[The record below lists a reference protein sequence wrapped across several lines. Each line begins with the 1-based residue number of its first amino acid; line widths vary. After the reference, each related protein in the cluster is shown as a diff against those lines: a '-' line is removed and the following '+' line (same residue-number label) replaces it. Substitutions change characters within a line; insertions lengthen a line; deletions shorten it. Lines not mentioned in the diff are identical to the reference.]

1 MQLRKLKNISF
12 FSRFYLLGLLFLL
25 NACADLKKAVIHDYP
40 KQMSFVYDNKVV
52 VKDAD
57 NNIEALRLA
66 NELSNYW
73 DDSVKAK
80 HVRQFGVFNT
90 LLQPLRY
97 QEDKLEPS
105 SQFMK
110 NYLATKGYNHPI
122 VTPIVKVDTVKDEW
136 RAHLTMQI
144 QLNKKTLIDSVIYEL
159 NDSLLQSITN
169 KNAAFAYVKKGM
181 AYSNESINNELDRLV
196 ELFRANGY
204 YYFTKEKIFAEVDTL
219 NQQLMELSLDPLDQ
233 IDQVLVA
240 QKTEKEH
247 PLWKLSFQLRN
258 NSSNI
263 SNNSNS
269 SNSSNN
275 NNKSNKEFKQY
286 PSGQQIFYTDL
297 KLSDNP
303 DTLLAKGLPQK
314 EAYKN
319 IIQTYTQY
327 KFKST
332 LFEEQSIIK
341 KGDLFNENL
350 YYQTLNKFSSL
361 GAWQQVDART
371 TLQND
376 SIYLHYFLTP
386 SLRHS
391 FNFDIEGSKNNSQ
404 LVSGNLLGLSTSL
417 TFRDRNVQKKSISSI
432 TSARTGIELNV
443 NNGKDNFT
451 QTLLFNL
458 GHTYSFPNLIM
469 PFVPKQ
475 TTYTNQTRTTFSLNG
490 AYIDR
495 LNYYKLKSFTTN
507 WGYELKK
514 NKNGAQNVST
524 YKPINVE
531 LYHLNKFSKLD
542 SLLILNPFLRSS
554 FNEGNVVSQTF
565 NYLSTGTSLKNPNQ
579 NNYLRIGI
587 EEAGGLAGLFNGAS
601 SSLYRYIKAEIELR
615 KLYKYRYTE
624 LAWRFMGGY
633 GNNYSNDP
641 QLKGQLPFFKQF
653 TAGGPYSMRAWGLR
667 QLGLGSSQFYDTS
680 FKSQSF
686 DRFGDFQLE
695 TNLEYRFPLFQ
706 WGSYKI
712 GSAVFT
718 DIGNIWDIR
727 ETGLDPSAVFKL
739 DRLYKDI
746 AVAVGTGL
754 RMDFNYFIIR
764 VDLALKMKDPTRLQN
779 AGWLDLQHMKWAE
792 VKPNGV
798 KVNNYAVQFGIGL
811 PF

>member
-52 VKDAD
+52 IKDAN
-57 NNIEALRLA
+57 NNIEALALA

-73 DDSVKAK
+73 DDSIKAK
-80 HVRQFGVFNT
+80 QVRQFGVFNT
-90 LLQPLRY
+90 ILQPLRY

-110 NYLATKGYNHPI
+110 NYLATKGYNQPI
-122 VTPIVKVDTVKDEW
+122 LTPIVKVDTVKEEW
-136 RAHLTMQI
+136 RARITMEI
-144 QLNKKTLIDSVIYEL
+144 RLNKKTLIDSVVYEL
-159 NDSLLQSITN
+159 NDSLLQFIAN
-169 KNAAFAYVKKGM
+169 KNTAFAYVKKGM
-181 AYSNESINNELDRLV
+181 VYSNESINNELDRLV

-204 YYFTKEKIFAEVDTL
+204 YYFTKEKIFTEVDTL
-219 NQQLMELSLDPLDQ
+219 NQQLMELNLDPLDQ
-233 IDQVLVA
+233 INQVLVA
-240 QKTEKEH
+240 QKIEKEQ

-258 NSSNI
+258 N
-263 SNNSNS
+263 NNSNS
-269 SNSSNN
+269 N
-275 NNKSNKEFKQY
+275 EFKQY
-286 PSGQQIFYTDL
+286 PTGQQIFYTDL

-303 DTLLAKGLPQK
+303 DTVLAKGLTYQ
-314 EAYKN
+314 ASYKN
-319 IIQTYTQY
+319 IIQHYTKY
-327 KFKST
+327 KFKSP

-350 YYQTLNKFSSL
+350 YYQTLNNFSNL

-371 TLQND
+371 TIQND

-404 LVSGNLLGLSTSL
+404 LVAGNLLGLSTSV

-432 TSARTGIELNV
+432 SNARAGIELNV
-443 NNGKDNFT
+443 NNGSDNLT

-458 GHTYSFPNLIM
+458 GHTYSFPNLII
-469 PFVPKQ
+469 PFVPKRS
-475 TTYTNQTRTTFSLNG
+475 TYTNQTRTTFSLNG

-514 NKNGAQNVST
+514 NKNGAENIWT

-531 LYHLNKFSKLD
+531 LYNLNKFAKLD

-554 FNEGNVVSQTF
+554 FNEGNVISQTF

-587 EEAGGLAGLFNGAS
+587 EEAGGLTGLLKGAS
-601 SSLYRYIKAEIELR
+601 SSIYRYIKAEVELR
-615 KLYKYRYTE
+615 KLYKYQYTE
-624 LAWRFMGGY
+624 LAWRFMGGW

-641 QLKGQLPFFKQF
+641 VLKGQLPFFKQF

-680 FKSQSF
+680 LKSQSF

-695 TNLEYRFPLFQ
+695 ANLEYRFPLFQ

-712 GSAVFT
+712 GSAVYT
-718 DIGNIWDIR
+718 DIGNIWNIR
-727 ETGLDPSAVFKL
+727 GTELDPAAGFKL
-739 DRLYKDI
+739 DKLYKDI

-764 VDLALKMKDPTRLQN
+764 IDYALKMKDPTRLQN
-779 AGWLDLQHMKWAE
+779 DGWLDIRNLKWAE

-798 KVNNYAVQFGIGL
+798 KVNNYALQFGIGL

>member
-12 FSRFYLLGLLFLL
+12 LSRFYLLGLLFLL

-40 KQMSFVYDNKVV
+40 KQISFVYDNKVV
-52 VKDAD
+52 IKDAN
-57 NNIEALRLA
+57 NNIEALALA

-73 DDSVKAK
+73 DDSIKAK
-80 HVRQFGVFNT
+80 QVRQFGVFNT
-90 LLQPLRY
+90 ILQPLRY

-110 NYLATKGYNHPI
+110 NYLATKGYNQPI
-122 VTPIVKVDTVKDEW
+122 LTPIVKVDTVKDEW
-136 RAHLTMQI
+136 RARITMEI
-144 QLNKKTLIDSVIYEL
+144 RLNKKTLIDSVVYEL
-159 NDSLLQSITN
+159 NDNLLQSISN
-169 KNAAFAYVKKGM
+169 KNTAFAYVKKGM
-181 AYSNESINNELDRLV
+181 VYSNESINNELDRLV

-204 YYFTKEKIFAEVDTL
+204 YYFTKEKIFTEVDTL
-219 NQQLMELSLDPLDQ
+219 NQQLMELNLDPLDQ
-233 IDQVLVA
+233 INQVLVA
-240 QKTEKEH
+240 QKIEKEQ

-258 NSSNI
+258 NN
-263 SNNSNS
+263 NNSNS
-269 SNSSNN
+269 N
-275 NNKSNKEFKQY
+275 EFKQY
-286 PSGQQIFYTDL
+286 TTGQQIFYTDL

-303 DTLLAKGLPQK
+303 DTVLAKGLTYQ
-314 EAYKN
+314 ASYKN
-319 IIQTYTQY
+319 IIQHYTKY
-327 KFKST
+327 KFKSP

-350 YYQTLNKFSSL
+350 YYQTLNNFSNL

-371 TLQND
+371 TIQND

-404 LVSGNLLGLSTSL
+404 LVAGNLLGLSTSI

-432 TSARTGIELNV
+432 SNARAGIELNV
-443 NNGKDNFT
+443 NNGNDNLT

-458 GHTYSFPNLIM
+458 GHTYSFPNLII
-469 PFVPKQ
+469 PFVPKRS
-475 TTYTNQTRTTFSLNG
+475 TYTNQTRTTFSLNG

-514 NKNGAQNVST
+514 NKNGAENTWT

-531 LYHLNKFSKLD
+531 LYNLNKFAKLD

-554 FNEGNVVSQTF
+554 FNEGNVISQTF
-565 NYLSTGTSLKNPNQ
+565 NYLSTGTSLKNSNQ

-587 EEAGGLAGLFNGAS
+587 EEAGGLTGLFNGAS
-601 SSLYRYIKAEIELR
+601 SSIYRYIKAEVELR
-615 KLYKYRYTE
+615 KLYKYQYTE
-624 LAWRFMGGY
+624 LAWRFMGGW

-641 QLKGQLPFFKQF
+641 ILKGQLPFFKQF

-680 FKSQSF
+680 LKSQSF

-695 TNLEYRFPLFQ
+695 ANLEYRFPLFQ

-718 DIGNIWDIR
+718 DIGNIWNIR
-727 ETGLDPSAVFKL
+727 GTELDPAAGFKL
-739 DRLYKDI
+739 DKLNKDI

-764 VDLALKMKDPTRLQN
+764 IDYALKMKDPTRLQN
-779 AGWLDLQHMKWAE
+779 DGWLDIQNLKWAE

-798 KVNNYAVQFGIGL
+798 KVNNYALQFGIGL

>member
-52 VKDAD
+52 VKDAN
-57 NNIEALRLA
+57 NNIEALALA

-73 DDSVKAK
+73 DDSIKAK
-80 HVRQFGVFNT
+80 QVRQFGIFNT
-90 LLQPLRY
+90 ILQPLRY

-105 SQFMK
+105 IQFMK
-110 NYLATKGYNHPI
+110 NYLATKGYNQPI
-122 VTPIVKVDTVKDEW
+122 LTPLVKVDTVKEEW
-136 RAHLTMQI
+136 RARLTMEI
-144 QLNKKTLIDSVIYEL
+144 SLNKKTLIDAVVYEL
-159 NDSLLQSITN
+159 NDSLLQSIAN
-169 KNAAFAYVKKGM
+169 KNTAFAYVKKGM
-181 AYSNESINNELDRLV
+181 VYSNESINNELDRLV

-204 YYFTKEKIFAEVDTL
+204 YYFTKEKIFTEVDTL
-219 NQQLMELSLDPLDQ
+219 NQQLMELSLDPLEQ
-233 IDQVLVA
+233 INQVLDA
-240 QKTEKEH
+240 EKTQQDY

-258 NSSNI
+258 SSKN
-263 SNNSNS
+263 
-269 SNSSNN
+269 
-275 NNKSNKEFKQY
+275 EFKQY
-286 PSGQQIFYTDL
+286 PTGQQIFYTDL

-303 DTLLAKGLPQK
+303 DTVLAKGLPNQ
-314 EAYKN
+314 ESYKN
-319 IIQTYTQY
+319 IIQHYTKY
-327 KFKST
+327 TFKSP

-341 KGDLFNENL
+341 KGDLFNENA
-350 YYQTLNKFSSL
+350 YFQTLNNFSSL
-361 GAWQQVDART
+361 GPWQQVDART

-376 SIYLHYFLTP
+376 SVYLHYFLTP

-391 FNFDIEGSKNNSQ
+391 LNFDIEGSRNNSQ
-404 LVSGNLLGLSTSL
+404 LVAGNLLGLSTSV

-432 TSARTGIELNV
+432 SNARAGIELNV
-443 NNGKDNFT
+443 NNGNDNLT
-451 QTLLFNL
+451 QTLLLNL
-458 GHTYSFPNLIM
+458 GHTYSFPNLII
-469 PFVPKQ
+469 PFVPKR
-475 TTYTNQTRTTFSLNG
+475 TTYTNQTRSTLSLNG

-495 LNYYKLKSFTTN
+495 LNYYKLRSFITN

-514 NKNGAQNVST
+514 NKNGTENIWT

-531 LYHLNKFSKLD
+531 LYRLNKFPKLD

-554 FNEGNVVSQTF
+554 FNEGNVISQTF
-565 NYLSTGTSLKNPNQ
+565 NYLSTGTSLKNSNQ

-587 EEAGGLAGLFNGAS
+587 EEAGGLTGLFNGAS
-601 SSLYRYIKAEIELR
+601 SSIYRYIKAEIELR
-615 KLYKYRYTE
+615 KLYKYPYTE
-624 LAWRFMGGY
+624 LAWRFMGGW

-641 QLKGQLPFFKQF
+641 VLKGQLPFFKQF

-680 FKSQSF
+680 LKSQSF

-695 TNLEYRFPLFQ
+695 ANLEYRFPLFQ

-712 GSAVFT
+712 GSAVYT
-718 DIGNIWDIR
+718 DIGNIWNIR
-727 ETGLDPSAVFKL
+727 GTELDPAAGFKF
-739 DRLYKDI
+739 DKLYKDI
-746 AVAVGTGL
+746 AVAVGTGI

-764 VDLALKMKDPTRLQN
+764 VDYALKMKDPTRLQN
-779 AGWLDLQHMKWAE
+779 DGWLDILNLKWAE

-798 KVNNYAVQFGIGL
+798 KVNNYALQFGIGL

>member
-52 VKDAD
+52 VKDAN
-57 NNIEALRLA
+57 NNIEALALA

-73 DDSVKAK
+73 DDSIKAK
-80 HVRQFGVFNT
+80 QVRQFGVFNT
-90 LLQPLRY
+90 ILQPLRY

-110 NYLATKGYNHPI
+110 NYLATKGYNQPI
-122 VTPIVKVDTVKDEW
+122 LTPIVKVDTVKEEW
-136 RAHLTMQI
+136 RARITMEI
-144 QLNKKTLIDSVIYEL
+144 RLNKKTLIDSVVYEL
-159 NDSLLQSITN
+159 NDSLLQFIAN
-169 KNAAFAYVKKGM
+169 KNTAFAYVKKGM
-181 AYSNESINNELDRLV
+181 VYSNESINNELDRLV

-219 NQQLMELSLDPLDQ
+219 NQQLMDLSLDPLDQ
-233 IDQVLVA
+233 INQVLLA
-240 QKTEKEH
+240 EKTQKDH

-258 NSSNI
+258 T
-263 SNNSNS
+263 
-269 SNSSNN
+269 
-275 NNKSNKEFKQY
+275 NKNEFKQY
-286 PSGQQIFYTDL
+286 PTGQQIFYTDL

-303 DTLLAKGLPQK
+303 DTVLAKGLANQ
-314 EAYKN
+314 ESYKN
-319 IIQTYTQY
+319 IIQHYTKY
-327 KFKST
+327 TFKSP

-341 KGDLFNENL
+341 KGDLFNENA
-350 YYQTLNKFSSL
+350 YFQTLNNFSSL
-361 GAWQQVDART
+361 GPWQQVDART

-376 SIYLHYFLTP
+376 SVYLHYFLMP

-391 FNFDIEGSKNNSQ
+391 LNFDIEGSRNNSQ
-404 LVSGNLLGLSTSL
+404 LVAGNLLGLSTSV

-432 TSARTGIELNV
+432 SNARAGIELNV
-443 NNGKDNFT
+443 NNGNDNLT

-458 GHTYSFPNLIM
+458 GHTYSFPNLII
-469 PFVPKQ
+469 PFVPKR
-475 TTYTNQTRTTFSLNG
+475 TTYTNQTRSTLSLNG

-495 LNYYKLKSFTTN
+495 LNYYKLRSFITN

-514 NKNGAQNVST
+514 NKNGTENIWT

-531 LYHLNKFSKLD
+531 LYHLTKFSKLD

-554 FNEGNVVSQTF
+554 FNEGNVISQTF
-565 NYLSTGTSLKNPNQ
+565 NYLSTGTSLKNSNQ

-587 EEAGGLAGLFNGAS
+587 EEAGGLTGLFNGAS
-601 SSLYRYIKAEIELR
+601 SSIYRYIKAEIELR
-615 KLYKYRYTE
+615 KLYKYQYTE
-624 LAWRFMGGY
+624 LAWRFMGGW

-641 QLKGQLPFFKQF
+641 VLKGQLPFFKQF

-680 FKSQSF
+680 LKSQSF

-695 TNLEYRFPLFQ
+695 ANLEYRFPLFQ

-712 GSAVFT
+712 GSAVYT
-718 DIGNIWDIR
+718 DIGNIWNIR
-727 ETGLDPSAVFKL
+727 GTELDPAAGFKL
-739 DRLYKDI
+739 DKLYKDI
-746 AVAVGTGL
+746 AVAVGTGI

-764 VDLALKMKDPTRLQN
+764 VDYALKMKDPTRLQN
-779 AGWLDLQHMKWAE
+779 DGWLDIRNLKWAE

-798 KVNNYAVQFGIGL
+798 KVNNYALQFGIGL

>member
-12 FSRFYLLGLLFLL
+12 LSRFYLLGLLFLL

-40 KQMSFVYDNKVV
+40 KQISFVYDNKVV
-52 VKDAD
+52 IKDAN
-57 NNIEALRLA
+57 NNIEALALA

-73 DDSVKAK
+73 DDSIKAK
-80 HVRQFGVFNT
+80 QVRQFGVFNT
-90 LLQPLRY
+90 ILQPLRY

-110 NYLATKGYNHPI
+110 NYLATKGYNQPI
-122 VTPIVKVDTVKDEW
+122 LTPIVKVDTVKDEW
-136 RAHLTMQI
+136 RARIIMEI
-144 QLNKKTLIDSVIYEL
+144 RLNKKTLIDSVVYEL
-159 NDSLLQSITN
+159 NDSLLQFIAN
-169 KNAAFAYVKKGM
+169 KNTAFAYVKKGM
-181 AYSNESINNELDRLV
+181 VYSNESINNELDRLV

-204 YYFTKEKIFAEVDTL
+204 YYFTKEKIFTEVDTL
-219 NQQLMELSLDPLDQ
+219 NQQLMELNLDPLDQ
-233 IDQVLVA
+233 INQVLVA
-240 QKTEKEH
+240 QKIEKEQ

-258 NSSNI
+258 N
-263 SNNSNS
+263 NNSNS
-269 SNSSNN
+269 N
-275 NNKSNKEFKQY
+275 EFKQY
-286 PSGQQIFYTDL
+286 TTGQQIFYTDL

-303 DTLLAKGLPQK
+303 DTVLAKGLTYQ
-314 EAYKN
+314 ASYKN
-319 IIQTYTQY
+319 IIQHYTKY
-327 KFKST
+327 KFKSP

-350 YYQTLNKFSSL
+350 YYQTLNNFSNL

-371 TLQND
+371 TIQND

-404 LVSGNLLGLSTSL
+404 LVAGNLLGLSTSI

-432 TSARTGIELNV
+432 SNTRAGIELNV
-443 NNGKDNFT
+443 NNGNDNLT

-458 GHTYSFPNLIM
+458 GHTYSFPNLII
-469 PFVPKQ
+469 PFVPKRS
-475 TTYTNQTRTTFSLNG
+475 TYTNQTRTTFSLNG

-514 NKNGAQNVST
+514 NKNGAENTST

-531 LYHLNKFSKLD
+531 LYNLNKFAKLD

-554 FNEGNVVSQTF
+554 FNEGNVISQTF

-587 EEAGGLAGLFNGAS
+587 EEAGGLTGLFKGAS
-601 SSLYRYIKAEIELR
+601 SSIYRYIKAEVELR
-615 KLYKYRYTE
+615 KLYKYQYTE
-624 LAWRFMGGY
+624 LAWRFMGGW

-641 QLKGQLPFFKQF
+641 ILKGQLPFFKQF

-680 FKSQSF
+680 LKSQSF

-695 TNLEYRFPLFQ
+695 ANLEYRFPLFQ

-718 DIGNIWDIR
+718 DIGNIWNIR
-727 ETGLDPSAVFKL
+727 GTELDPAAGFKL
-739 DRLYKDI
+739 DKLYKDI

-764 VDLALKMKDPTRLQN
+764 IDYALKMKDPTRLQN
-779 AGWLDLQHMKWAE
+779 DGWLDIRNLKWAE

-798 KVNNYAVQFGIGL
+798 KVNNYALQFGIGL

>member
-12 FSRFYLLGLLFLL
+12 LSRFYLLGLLFLL

-40 KQMSFVYDNKVV
+40 KQISFVYDNKVV
-52 VKDAD
+52 IKDAN
-57 NNIEALRLA
+57 NNIEALALA

-73 DDSVKAK
+73 DDSIKAK
-80 HVRQFGVFNT
+80 QVRQFGVFNT
-90 LLQPLRY
+90 ILQPLRY

-110 NYLATKGYNHPI
+110 NYLATKGYNQPI
-122 VTPIVKVDTVKDEW
+122 LTPIVKVDTVKDEW
-136 RAHLTMQI
+136 RARITMEI
-144 QLNKKTLIDSVIYEL
+144 RLNKKTLIDSVVYEL
-159 NDSLLQSITN
+159 NDSLLQFIAN
-169 KNAAFAYVKKGM
+169 KNTAFAYVKKGM
-181 AYSNESINNELDRLV
+181 VYSNESINNELDRLV

-204 YYFTKEKIFAEVDTL
+204 YYFTKEKIFTEVDTL
-219 NQQLMELSLDPLDQ
+219 NQQLMELNLDPLDQ
-233 IDQVLVA
+233 INQVLVA
-240 QKTEKEH
+240 QKIEKEQ

-258 NSSNI
+258 N
-263 SNNSNS
+263 NNSNS
-269 SNSSNN
+269 N
-275 NNKSNKEFKQY
+275 EFKQY
-286 PSGQQIFYTDL
+286 TTGQQIFYTDL

-303 DTLLAKGLPQK
+303 DTILAKGLTYQ
-314 EAYKN
+314 ASYKN
-319 IIQTYTQY
+319 IIQHYTKY
-327 KFKST
+327 KFKSP

-350 YYQTLNKFSSL
+350 YYQTLNNFSNL

-371 TLQND
+371 TIQND

-404 LVSGNLLGLSTSL
+404 LVAGNLLGLSTSV

-432 TSARTGIELNV
+432 SNARAGIELNV
-443 NNGKDNFT
+443 NNGNDNLT

-458 GHTYSFPNLIM
+458 GHTYSFPNLII
-469 PFVPKQ
+469 PFVPKRS
-475 TTYTNQTRTTFSLNG
+475 TYTNQTRTTFSLNG

-514 NKNGAQNVST
+514 NKNGAENTST

-531 LYHLNKFSKLD
+531 LYNLNKFAKLD

-554 FNEGNVVSQTF
+554 FNEGNVISQTF

-587 EEAGGLAGLFNGAS
+587 EEAGGLTGLFKGAS
-601 SSLYRYIKAEIELR
+601 SSIYRYIKAEVELR
-615 KLYKYRYTE
+615 KLYKYQYTE
-624 LAWRFMGGY
+624 LAWRFMGGW

-641 QLKGQLPFFKQF
+641 VLKGQLPFFKQF

-680 FKSQSF
+680 LKSQSF

-695 TNLEYRFPLFQ
+695 ANLEYRFPLFQ

-718 DIGNIWDIR
+718 DIGNIWNIR
-727 ETGLDPSAVFKL
+727 GTELDPAAGFKL
-739 DRLYKDI
+739 DKLYKDI

-764 VDLALKMKDPTRLQN
+764 IDYALKMKDPTRLQN
-779 AGWLDLQHMKWAE
+779 DGWLDIQNLKWAE

-798 KVNNYAVQFGIGL
+798 KVNNYALQFGIGL

>member
-12 FSRFYLLGLLFLL
+12 LSRFYLLGLLFLL

-40 KQMSFVYDNKVV
+40 KQISFVYDNKVV
-52 VKDAD
+52 IKDAN
-57 NNIEALRLA
+57 NNIEALALA

-73 DDSVKAK
+73 DDSIKAK
-80 HVRQFGVFNT
+80 QVRQFGVFNT
-90 LLQPLRY
+90 ILQPLRY

-110 NYLATKGYNHPI
+110 NYLATKGYNQPI
-122 VTPIVKVDTVKDEW
+122 LTPIVKVDTVKDEW
-136 RAHLTMQI
+136 RARITMEI
-144 QLNKKTLIDSVIYEL
+144 RLNKKTLIDSVVYEL
-159 NDSLLQSITN
+159 NDSLLQFIAN
-169 KNAAFAYVKKGM
+169 KNTAFAYVKKGM
-181 AYSNESINNELDRLV
+181 VYSNESINNELDRLV

-204 YYFTKEKIFAEVDTL
+204 YYFTKEKIFTEVDTL
-219 NQQLMELSLDPLDQ
+219 NQQLMELNLDPLDQ
-233 IDQVLVA
+233 INQVLVA
-240 QKTEKEH
+240 QKIEKEQ

-258 NSSNI
+258 NN
-263 SNNSNS
+263 NNSNS
-269 SNSSNN
+269 N
-275 NNKSNKEFKQY
+275 EFKQY
-286 PSGQQIFYTDL
+286 PTGQQIFYTDL

-303 DTLLAKGLPQK
+303 DTILAKGLTYQ
-314 EAYKN
+314 ASYKN
-319 IIQTYTQY
+319 IIQHYTKY
-327 KFKST
+327 KFKSP

-350 YYQTLNKFSSL
+350 YYQTLNNFSNL

-371 TLQND
+371 TIQND

-404 LVSGNLLGLSTSL
+404 LVAGNLLGLSTSI

-432 TSARTGIELNV
+432 SNARAGIELNV
-443 NNGKDNFT
+443 NNGNDNLT

-458 GHTYSFPNLIM
+458 GHTYSFPNLII
-469 PFVPKQ
+469 PFVPKRS
-475 TTYTNQTRTTFSLNG
+475 TYTNQTRTTFSLNG

-514 NKNGAQNVST
+514 NKNGAENTWT

-531 LYHLNKFSKLD
+531 LYNLNKFAKLD

-554 FNEGNVVSQTF
+554 FNEGNVISQTF

-587 EEAGGLAGLFNGAS
+587 EEAGGLTGLFKGAS
-601 SSLYRYIKAEIELR
+601 SSIYRYIKAEVELR
-615 KLYKYRYTE
+615 KLYKYQYTE
-624 LAWRFMGGY
+624 LAWRFMGGW

-641 QLKGQLPFFKQF
+641 VLKGQLPFFKQF

-680 FKSQSF
+680 LKSQSF

-695 TNLEYRFPLFQ
+695 ANLEYRFPLFQ

-718 DIGNIWDIR
+718 DIGNIWNIR
-727 ETGLDPSAVFKL
+727 GTELDPAAGFKL
-739 DRLYKDI
+739 DKLYKDI

-764 VDLALKMKDPTRLQN
+764 IDYALKMKDPTRLQN
-779 AGWLDLQHMKWAE
+779 DGWLDIQNLKWAE

-798 KVNNYAVQFGIGL
+798 KVNNYALQFGIGL

>member
-52 VKDAD
+52 IKDGN
-57 NNIEALRLA
+57 NNIEALALA

-73 DDSVKAK
+73 DDSIKAK
-80 HVRQFGVFNT
+80 QVRQFGVFNT
-90 LLQPLRY
+90 ILQPLRY

-110 NYLATKGYNHPI
+110 NYLATKGYNQPI
-122 VTPIVKVDTVKDEW
+122 LTPIVKVDTVKEEW
-136 RAHLTMQI
+136 RARITMEI
-144 QLNKKTLIDSVIYEL
+144 RLNKKTLIDSVVYEL
-159 NDSLLQSITN
+159 NDSLLQSIAN
-169 KNAAFAYVKKGM
+169 KNTAFAYVKKGM
-181 AYSNESINNELDRLV
+181 VYSNESINNELDRLV

-204 YYFTKEKIFAEVDTL
+204 YYFTKEKIFTEVDTL
-219 NQQLMELSLDPLDQ
+219 NQQLMELNLDTLDQ
-233 IDQVLVA
+233 INQVLVA
-240 QKTEKEH
+240 QKIEKEQ

-258 NSSNI
+258 N
-263 SNNSNS
+263 NNSNS
-269 SNSSNN
+269 N
-275 NNKSNKEFKQY
+275 EFKQY
-286 PSGQQIFYTDL
+286 TTGQQIFYTDL

-303 DTLLAKGLPQK
+303 DTVLAKGLTYQ
-314 EAYKN
+314 ASYKN
-319 IIQTYTQY
+319 IIQHYTKY
-327 KFKST
+327 KFKSP

-350 YYQTLNKFSSL
+350 YYQTLNNFSNL

-371 TLQND
+371 TIQND

-404 LVSGNLLGLSTSL
+404 LVAGNLLGLSTSV

-432 TSARTGIELNV
+432 SNARAGIELNV
-443 NNGKDNFT
+443 NNGNDNLT

-458 GHTYSFPNLIM
+458 GHTYSFPNLII
-469 PFVPKQ
+469 PFVPKRS
-475 TTYTNQTRTTFSLNG
+475 TYTNQTRTTFSLNG

-514 NKNGAQNVST
+514 NKNGAENIWT

-531 LYHLNKFSKLD
+531 LYNLNKFAKLD

-554 FNEGNVVSQTF
+554 FNEGNVISQTF

-587 EEAGGLAGLFNGAS
+587 EEAGGLTGLFKGAS
-601 SSLYRYIKAEIELR
+601 SSIYRYIKAEVELR
-615 KLYKYRYTE
+615 KLYKYQYTE
-624 LAWRFMGGY
+624 LAWRFMGGW

-641 QLKGQLPFFKQF
+641 VLKGQLPFFKQF

-667 QLGLGSSQFYDTS
+667 QLGLGSSQFYNTS
-680 FKSQSF
+680 LKSQSF

-695 TNLEYRFPLFQ
+695 ANLEYRFPLFQ

-712 GSAVFT
+712 GSAVYT
-718 DIGNIWDIR
+718 DIGNIWNIR
-727 ETGLDPSAVFKL
+727 GTELDPAAGFKL
-739 DRLYKDI
+739 DKLYKDI

-764 VDLALKMKDPTRLQN
+764 IDYALKMKDPTRLQN
-779 AGWLDLQHMKWAE
+779 DGWLDIRNLKWAE

-798 KVNNYAVQFGIGL
+798 KVNNYALQFGIGL

>member
-52 VKDAD
+52 IKDAN
-57 NNIEALRLA
+57 NNIEALALA

-73 DDSVKAK
+73 DDSIKAK
-80 HVRQFGVFNT
+80 QVRQFGVFNT
-90 LLQPLRY
+90 ILQPLRY

-110 NYLATKGYNHPI
+110 NYLATKGYNQPI
-122 VTPIVKVDTVKDEW
+122 LTPIVKVDTVKEEW
-136 RAHLTMQI
+136 RARITMEI
-144 QLNKKTLIDSVIYEL
+144 RLNKKTLIDSVVYEL
-159 NDSLLQSITN
+159 NDSLLQFIAN
-169 KNAAFAYVKKGM
+169 KNTAFAYVKKGM
-181 AYSNESINNELDRLV
+181 VYSNESINNELDRLV

-204 YYFTKEKIFAEVDTL
+204 YYFTKEKIFTEVDTL
-219 NQQLMELSLDPLDQ
+219 NQQLMELNLDPLDQ
-233 IDQVLVA
+233 INQVLVA
-240 QKTEKEH
+240 QKIEKEQ

-258 NSSNI
+258 NN
-263 SNNSNS
+263 NNSNS
-269 SNSSNN
+269 N
-275 NNKSNKEFKQY
+275 EFKQY
-286 PSGQQIFYTDL
+286 PTGQQIFYTDL

-303 DTLLAKGLPQK
+303 DTVLAKGLTYQ
-314 EAYKN
+314 ASYKN
-319 IIQTYTQY
+319 IIQHYTKY
-327 KFKST
+327 KFKSP

-350 YYQTLNKFSSL
+350 YYQTLNNFSNL

-371 TLQND
+371 TIQND

-404 LVSGNLLGLSTSL
+404 LVAGNLLGLSTSV

-432 TSARTGIELNV
+432 SNARAGIELNV
-443 NNGKDNFT
+443 NNGSDNLT

-458 GHTYSFPNLIM
+458 GHTYSFPNLII
-469 PFVPKQ
+469 PFVTKRS
-475 TTYTNQTRTTFSLNG
+475 TYANQTRTTFSLNG

-514 NKNGAQNVST
+514 NKNGAENIWT

-531 LYHLNKFSKLD
+531 LYNLNKFAKLD

-554 FNEGNVVSQTF
+554 FNEGNVISQTF
-565 NYLSTGTSLKNPNQ
+565 NYLSTETSLKNPNQ

-587 EEAGGLAGLFNGAS
+587 EEAGGLTGLLKGAS
-601 SSLYRYIKAEIELR
+601 SSIYRYIKAEVELR
-615 KLYKYRYTE
+615 KLYKYQYTE
-624 LAWRFMGGY
+624 LAWRFMGGW

-641 QLKGQLPFFKQF
+641 VLKGQLPFFKQF

-680 FKSQSF
+680 LKSQSF

-695 TNLEYRFPLFQ
+695 ANLEYRFPLFQ

-712 GSAVFT
+712 GSAVYT
-718 DIGNIWDIR
+718 DIGNIWNIR
-727 ETGLDPSAVFKL
+727 GTELDPAAGFKL
-739 DRLYKDI
+739 DKLYKDI

-764 VDLALKMKDPTRLQN
+764 VDYALKMKDPTRLQN
-779 AGWLDLQHMKWAE
+779 DGWLDIRNLKWAE

-798 KVNNYAVQFGIGL
+798 KVNNYALQFGIGL

>member
-40 KQMSFVYDNKVV
+40 KQISFVYDNKVV
-52 VKDAD
+52 IKDAN
-57 NNIEALRLA
+57 NNIEALALA

-73 DDSVKAK
+73 DDSIKAK
-80 HVRQFGVFNT
+80 QVRQFGVFNT
-90 LLQPLRY
+90 ILQPLRY

-110 NYLATKGYNHPI
+110 NYLATKGYNQPI
-122 VTPIVKVDTVKDEW
+122 LTPIVKVDTVKEEW
-136 RAHLTMQI
+136 RARITMEI
-144 QLNKKTLIDSVIYEL
+144 RLNKKTLIDSVVYEL
-159 NDSLLQSITN
+159 NDSLLQFIAN
-169 KNAAFAYVKKGM
+169 KNTAFAYVKKGM
-181 AYSNESINNELDRLV
+181 VYSNESINNELDRLV

-204 YYFTKEKIFAEVDTL
+204 YYFTKEKIFTEVDTL
-219 NQQLMELSLDPLDQ
+219 NQQLMELNLDPLDQ
-233 IDQVLVA
+233 INQVLVA
-240 QKTEKEH
+240 QKIEKEQ

-258 NSSNI
+258 N
-263 SNNSNS
+263 NNSNS
-269 SNSSNN
+269 N
-275 NNKSNKEFKQY
+275 EFKQY
-286 PSGQQIFYTDL
+286 TTGQQIFYTDL

-303 DTLLAKGLPQK
+303 DTVLAKGLTYQ
-314 EAYKN
+314 ASYKN
-319 IIQTYTQY
+319 IIQHYTKY
-327 KFKST
+327 KFKSP

-350 YYQTLNKFSSL
+350 YYQTLNNFSNL

-371 TLQND
+371 TIQND

-404 LVSGNLLGLSTSL
+404 LVAGNLLGLSTSV

-432 TSARTGIELNV
+432 SNARAGIELNV
-443 NNGKDNFT
+443 NNGSDNLT

-458 GHTYSFPNLIM
+458 GHTYSFPNLII
-469 PFVPKQ
+469 PFVPKRS
-475 TTYTNQTRTTFSLNG
+475 TYTNQTRTTFSLNG

-514 NKNGAQNVST
+514 NKNGAENIWT

-531 LYHLNKFSKLD
+531 LYNLNKFAKLD

-554 FNEGNVVSQTF
+554 FNEGNVISQTF

-587 EEAGGLAGLFNGAS
+587 EEAGGLTGLLKGAS
-601 SSLYRYIKAEIELR
+601 SSIYRYIKAEVELR
-615 KLYKYRYTE
+615 KLYKYQYTE
-624 LAWRFMGGY
+624 LAWRFMGGW

-641 QLKGQLPFFKQF
+641 VLKGQLPFFKQF

-680 FKSQSF
+680 LKSQSF

-695 TNLEYRFPLFQ
+695 ANLEYRFPLFQ

-718 DIGNIWDIR
+718 DIGNIWNIR
-727 ETGLDPSAVFKL
+727 GTELDPAAGFKL
-739 DRLYKDI
+739 DKLYKDI

-764 VDLALKMKDPTRLQN
+764 IDYALKMKDPTRLQN
-779 AGWLDLQHMKWAE
+779 DGWLDIRNLKWAE

-798 KVNNYAVQFGIGL
+798 KVNNYALQFGIGL

>member
-52 VKDAD
+52 VKDAN
-57 NNIEALRLA
+57 NNIEALALA

-73 DDSVKAK
+73 DDSIKAK
-80 HVRQFGVFNT
+80 QVRQFGVFNT
-90 LLQPLRY
+90 ILQPLRY

-110 NYLATKGYNHPI
+110 NYLATKGYNNPI
-122 VTPIVKVDTVKDEW
+122 LTPLVKVDTVNDEW
-136 RAHLTMQI
+136 RARLTMEI
-144 QLNKKTLIDSVIYEL
+144 RLNKKTLIDSVVYEL
-159 NDSLLQSITN
+159 NDSLLQSIAN
-169 KNAAFAYVKKGM
+169 KNTAFAYVKKGM
-181 AYSNESINNELDRLV
+181 VYSNESINNELDRLV

-204 YYFTKEKIFAEVDTL
+204 YFFTKEKIFAEVDTL

-233 IDQVLVA
+233 INQVLDA
-240 QKTEKEH
+240 EKTQQDH

-258 NSSNI
+258 TSKN
-263 SNNSNS
+263 
-269 SNSSNN
+269 
-275 NNKSNKEFKQY
+275 EFKQY
-286 PSGQQIFYTDL
+286 PTGQQIFYTDL

-303 DTLLAKGLPQK
+303 DTVLAKGLPNQ
-314 EAYKN
+314 ESYKN
-319 IIQTYTQY
+319 IIQHYTKY
-327 KFKST
+327 TFKSP

-350 YYQTLNKFSSL
+350 YYQTLNNFSSL
-361 GAWQQVDART
+361 GPWQQVDART

-376 SIYLHYFLTP
+376 SVYLHYFLTP

-404 LVSGNLLGLSTSL
+404 LVSGNLLGLSTSVTL
-417 TFRDRNVQKKSISSI
+417 RDRNVQKKSISSI
-432 TSARTGIELNV
+432 SNARAGIELNV
-443 NNGKDNFT
+443 NNGNENLT

-458 GHTYSFPNLIM
+458 GHTYSFPNLII
-469 PFVPKQ
+469 PFVPKRSS
-475 TTYTNQTRTTFSLNG
+475 YTNQTRSTLSLNG

-495 LNYYKLKSFTTN
+495 LNYYKLRSFTTN

-514 NKNGAQNVST
+514 NKNGTENIWT

-554 FNEGNVVSQTF
+554 FNEGNVISQTF
-565 NYLSTGTSLKNPNQ
+565 NYLSTGTSLKNSNQ
-579 NNYLRIGI
+579 NNFLRIGI
-587 EEAGGLAGLFNGAS
+587 EEAGGLTGLFNGAS
-601 SSLYRYIKAEIELR
+601 SRIYRYIKAEIEVR
-615 KLYKYRYTE
+615 KLYKYPYTE
-624 LAWRFMGGY
+624 LAWRFMGGW

-641 QLKGQLPFFKQF
+641 VLKGQLPFFKQF

-667 QLGLGSSQFYDTS
+667 QLGLGGSQFYDTS
-680 FKSQSF
+680 LKSQSF

-695 TNLEYRFPLFQ
+695 ANLEYRFPLFQ

-712 GSAVFT
+712 GSAVYT
-718 DIGNIWDIR
+718 DIGNIWNIR
-727 ETGLDPSAVFKL
+727 NTELDPAAGFKF
-739 DRLYKDI
+739 DKLYKDI
-746 AVAVGTGL
+746 AVAVGTGI

-764 VDLALKMKDPTRLQN
+764 VDYAIKMKDPTRLQN
-779 AGWLDLQHMKWAE
+779 DGWLDIRNLKWAE

-798 KVNNYAVQFGIGL
+798 KVNNYALQFGIGL

>member
-1 MQLRKLKNISF
+1 MLLRKLKNISF

-25 NACADLKKAVIHDYP
+25 NACADIKKAVIHDYP
-40 KQMSFVYDNKVV
+40 KQLSFVYENKVLI
-52 VKDAD
+52 KDAD
-57 NNIEALRLA
+57 NNIEAQALS
-66 NELSNYW
+66 NELANYW

-80 HVRQFGVFNT
+80 QVRQFGFFNT
-90 LLQPLRY
+90 ILQPIRL
-97 QEDKLEPS
+97 QEDKLARSAE
-105 SQFMK
+105 FMK
-110 NYLATKGYNHPI
+110 NYLATKGYNHPV
-122 VTPIVKVDTVKDEW
+122 VTPFVKVDTIKDEW
-136 RAHLTMQI
+136 RAHLSMEI
-144 QLNKKTLIDSVIYEL
+144 YLNKKTIIDTVLYQL
-159 NDSLLQSITN
+159 NDSLLQSIAKTN
-169 KNAAFAYVKKGM
+169 TAQAYIKIGM
-181 AYSNESINNELDRLV
+181 PFSNEPINNELDRLV

-219 NQQLMELSLDPLDQ
+219 NQHLMELNLDPLAQ
-233 IDQVLVA
+233 MDQVLLA

-247 PLWKLSFQLRN
+247 PLWKLSFQLR
-258 NSSNI
+258 STSGA
-263 SNNSNS
+263 
-269 SNSSNN
+269 
-275 NNKSNKEFKQY
+275 EFKQY
-286 PSGQQIFYTDL
+286 PIGQQIFYSDL
-297 KLSDNP
+297 QLADNP
-303 DTLLAKGLPQK
+303 DTVLAKGLPQK
-314 EAYKN
+314 EAYKD
-319 IIQTYTQY
+319 IIQTYTKY
-327 KFKST
+327 KFKSS

-341 KGDLFNENL
+341 KGELFNENL
-350 YYQTLNKFSSL
+350 YYQTLNTFSSL

-376 SIYLHYFLTP
+376 SVYLHYFLVP

-404 LVSGNLLGLSTSL
+404 LVSGNLLGLSTSV
-417 TFRDRNVQKKSISSI
+417 TFKDRNVRQKSISSI

-443 NNGKDNFT
+443 KNGSENLA
-451 QTLLFNL
+451 QTLLINL
-458 GHTYSFPNLIM
+458 GHSYSFPNLII
-469 PFVPKQ
+469 PFVPKR
-475 TTYTNQTRTTFSLNG
+475 TNYPNQTRTTFSING

-495 LNYYKLKSFTTN
+495 LNYYKLKSFTTY

-514 NKNGAQNVST
+514 TKNGAEDTWT
-524 YKPINVE
+524 YKPVNVE

-542 SLLILNPFLRSS
+542 SLLLSNPFLRSS
-554 FNEGNVVSQTF
+554 FNEGNVISQTF
-565 NYLSTGTSLKNPNQ
+565 NYLHTGSSLQNPNQ
-579 NNYLRIGI
+579 NNYLRFGI
-587 EEAGGLAGLFNGAS
+587 EEAGGLTGLLKGAS
-601 SSLYRYIKAEIELR
+601 SSIYRYIKAEVEIR
-615 KLYKYRYTE
+615 KLYKYQFTE
-624 LAWRFMGGY
+624 LAWRFMGGW

-641 QLKGQLPFFKQF
+641 ILKGQLPFFKQF

-680 FKSQSF
+680 SKSQNF
-686 DRFGDFQLE
+686 DRFGDLQLE

-727 ETGLDPSAVFKL
+727 STGPDPSAVFKL

-746 AVAVGTGL
+746 AVALGTGI

-779 AGWLDLQHMKWAE
+779 DGWLDLQHIKWAE
-792 VKPNGV
+792 VKANGA

>member
-1 MQLRKLKNISF
+1 MLLRKLKNISF

-25 NACADLKKAVIHDYP
+25 NACADIKKAVIHDYP
-40 KQMSFVYDNKVV
+40 KQLSFVYDNKVLI
-52 VKDAD
+52 KDAD
-57 NNIEALRLA
+57 NNIEAQALS
-66 NELSNYW
+66 NELANYW

-80 HVRQFGVFNT
+80 QVRQFGFFNT
-90 LLQPLRY
+90 ILQPIRL
-97 QEDKLEPS
+97 QEDKLARSAE
-105 SQFMK
+105 FMK
-110 NYLATKGYNHPI
+110 NYLATKGYNHPLVI
-122 VTPIVKVDTVKDEW
+122 PTVKVDTIKDEW
-136 RAHLTMQI
+136 RAHLTMEI
-144 QLNKKTLIDSVIYEL
+144 HLNKKTIIDTVLYEL
-159 NDSLLQSITN
+159 NDSLLQSIAKTN
-169 KNAAFAYVKKGM
+169 TALAYIKKGM
-181 AYSNESINNELDRLV
+181 PFSNESINNELDRLV

-219 NQQLMELSLDPLDQ
+219 NQHLMELNLDPLDQ
-233 IDQVLVA
+233 MDQVLLA

-247 PLWKLSFQLRN
+247 PLWKLSFQLR
-258 NSSNI
+258 STSAA
-263 SNNSNS
+263 
-269 SNSSNN
+269 
-275 NNKSNKEFKQY
+275 EFKQY
-286 PSGQQIFYTDL
+286 PIGQQIFYSDL
-297 KLSDNP
+297 KLADNP
-303 DTLLAKGLPQK
+303 DSILAKGLPQQ

-341 KGDLFNENL
+341 KGEPFNENL
-350 YYQTLNKFSSL
+350 YYQTLNNFSSL

-376 SIYLHYFLTP
+376 SVYLHYFLVP

-404 LVSGNLLGLSTSL
+404 LVSGNLLGLSTSV
-417 TFRDRNVQKKSISSI
+417 TFRDRNVRKKSISSI

-443 NNGKDNFT
+443 NNGSENLA

-458 GHTYSFPNLIM
+458 GHTYSFPNLII
-469 PFVPKQ
+469 PFVPKR
-475 TTYTNQTRTTFSLNG
+475 TNYPNQTRTTFSING

-495 LNYYKLKSFTTN
+495 LDYYKLKSFTTN

-514 NKNGAQNVST
+514 TKNGTEDTWS
-524 YKPINVE
+524 YKPVNVE

-542 SLLILNPFLRSS
+542 SLLISNPFLRSS
-554 FNEGNVVSQTF
+554 FNEGNVISQTF
-565 NYLSTGTSLKNPNQ
+565 NYLHTGSSLQNPNQ
-579 NNYLRIGI
+579 NNYLRLGI
-587 EEAGGLAGLFNGAS
+587 EEAGGLLGLFNGAS
-601 SSLYRYIKAEIELR
+601 SSIYRYIKAEVEIR
-615 KLYKYRYTE
+615 KLYKYQFTE
-624 LAWRFMGGY
+624 LAWRFMGGW

-641 QLKGQLPFFKQF
+641 ILKGQLPFFKQF

-680 FKSQSF
+680 RKSQSF
-686 DRFGDFQLE
+686 DRFGDLQLE

-727 ETGLDPSAVFKL
+727 ATGSDPSAVFKL

-746 AVAVGTGL
+746 AVALGTGI

-779 AGWLDLQHMKWAE
+779 DGWLDLQHMKWAE
-792 VKPNGV
+792 VKANGA

>member
-52 VKDAD
+52 VKDAN
-57 NNIEALRLA
+57 NNIEALALA
-66 NELSNYW
+66 NDLSNYW
-73 DDSVKAK
+73 DDSIKAK
-80 HVRQFGVFNT
+80 QVRQFGVFNT
-90 LLQPLRY
+90 ILQPLRY

-105 SQFMK
+105 IQFMK
-110 NYLATKGYNHPI
+110 NYLATKGYNNPI
-122 VTPIVKVDTVKDEW
+122 LTPLVKVDTVKEEW
-136 RAHLTMQI
+136 RARLTMEI
-144 QLNKKTLIDSVIYEL
+144 SLNKKTLIDSVVYEL
-159 NDSLLQSITN
+159 NDSLLQTIAT
-169 KNAAFAYVKKGM
+169 KNTAFAYVKKGM
-181 AYSNESINNELDRLV
+181 VYSNESINNELDRLV

-219 NQQLMELSLDPLDQ
+219 NQQLMELSLDPLEQ
-233 IDQVLVA
+233 INQVLDA
-240 QKTEKEH
+240 EKTQQDH

-258 NSSNI
+258 TSKN
-263 SNNSNS
+263 
-269 SNSSNN
+269 
-275 NNKSNKEFKQY
+275 EFKQY
-286 PSGQQIFYTDL
+286 PTGQQIFYTDL

-303 DTLLAKGLPQK
+303 DTVLAKGLPNQA
-314 EAYKN
+314 AYKN
-319 IIQTYTQY
+319 IIQHYTKY
-327 KFKST
+327 TFKSP

-341 KGDLFNENL
+341 KGDLFNENI
-350 YYQTLNKFSSL
+350 YFQTLNNFSSL
-361 GAWQQVDART
+361 GPWQQVDART

-376 SIYLHYFLTP
+376 SVYLHYFLTP

-391 FNFDIEGSKNNSQ
+391 LNFDIEGSRNNSQ
-404 LVSGNLLGLSTSL
+404 LVAGNLLGLSTSV

-432 TSARTGIELNV
+432 SNARAGIELNV
-443 NNGKDNFT
+443 NNGNDNLT

-458 GHTYSFPNLIM
+458 GHTYSFPNLII
-469 PFVPKQ
+469 PFVPKR
-475 TTYTNQTRTTFSLNG
+475 TTYTNQTRSTLSLNG
-490 AYIDR
+490 SYIDR
-495 LNYYKLKSFTTN
+495 LNYYKLRSFITN

-514 NKNGAQNVST
+514 NKNRAENIWT

-531 LYHLNKFSKLD
+531 LYRLTKFPKLD

-554 FNEGNVVSQTF
+554 FNEGNVISQTF
-565 NYLSTGTSLKNPNQ
+565 NYLSTGTSLKNSNQ

-587 EEAGGLAGLFNGAS
+587 EEAGGLTGLFNGAS
-601 SSLYRYIKAEIELR
+601 SRIYRYLKAEIELR
-615 KLYKYRYTE
+615 KLYKYQYTE
-624 LAWRFMGGY
+624 FAWRFMGGW

-641 QLKGQLPFFKQF
+641 VLKGQLPFFKQF

-680 FKSQSF
+680 LKSQSF

-695 TNLEYRFPLFQ
+695 ANLEYRFPLFQ

-712 GSAVFT
+712 GSAIFT
-718 DIGNIWDIR
+718 DIGNIWNIR
-727 ETGLDPSAVFKL
+727 DTELDPAAGFKFNK
-739 DRLYKDI
+739 LYKDI
-746 AVAVGTGL
+746 AVAVGTGI

-764 VDLALKMKDPTRLQN
+764 VDYALKMKDPTRLQN
-779 AGWLDLQHMKWAE
+779 DGWLDIRNLKWAE

-798 KVNNYAVQFGIGL
+798 KVNNYALQFGIGL

>member
-1 MQLRKLKNISF
+1 MLLRKLKNISF

-25 NACADLKKAVIHDYP
+25 NACADIKKAVIHDYP
-40 KQMSFVYDNKVV
+40 KQLSFVYDNKVLI
-52 VKDAD
+52 KDAG
-57 NNIEALRLA
+57 NNIEAQALS
-66 NELSNYW
+66 NELANYW

-80 HVRQFGVFNT
+80 QVRQFGFFNT
-90 LLQPLRY
+90 ILQPIRL
-97 QEDKLEPS
+97 QEDKLARSAE
-105 SQFMK
+105 FMK
-110 NYLATKGYNHPI
+110 NYLATKGYNHPLVI
-122 VTPIVKVDTVKDEW
+122 PTVKVDTIKDEW
-136 RAHLTMQI
+136 RAHLTMEI
-144 QLNKKTLIDSVIYEL
+144 HLNKKTIIDTVLYEL
-159 NDSLLQSITN
+159 NDSLLQSIAKTN
-169 KNAAFAYVKKGM
+169 TALAYIKKGM
-181 AYSNESINNELDRLV
+181 PFSNESINNELDRLV

-219 NQQLMELSLDPLDQ
+219 NQHLMELNLDPLDQ
-233 IDQVLVA
+233 MDQVLLA

-247 PLWKLSFQLRN
+247 PLWKLSFQLR
-258 NSSNI
+258 STSAA
-263 SNNSNS
+263 
-269 SNSSNN
+269 
-275 NNKSNKEFKQY
+275 EFKQY
-286 PSGQQIFYTDL
+286 PIGQQIFYSDL
-297 KLSDNP
+297 KLADNP
-303 DTLLAKGLPQK
+303 DSILAKGLPQQ

-327 KFKST
+327 KFKSP

-341 KGDLFNENL
+341 KGEPFNENL
-350 YYQTLNKFSSL
+350 YYQTLNNFSSL

-376 SIYLHYFLTP
+376 SVYLHYFLVP

-404 LVSGNLLGLSTSL
+404 LVSGNLLGLSTSV
-417 TFRDRNVQKKSISSI
+417 TFRDRNVRKKSISSI

-443 NNGKDNFT
+443 NNGSENLA

-458 GHTYSFPNLIM
+458 GHTYSFPNLII
-469 PFVPKQ
+469 PFVPKR
-475 TTYTNQTRTTFSLNG
+475 TNYPNQTRTTFSING

-495 LNYYKLKSFTTN
+495 LDYYKLKSFTTN

-514 NKNGAQNVST
+514 TKNGTEDTWS
-524 YKPINVE
+524 YKPVNVE

-542 SLLILNPFLRSS
+542 SLLISNPFLRSS
-554 FNEGNVVSQTF
+554 FNEGNVISQTF
-565 NYLSTGTSLKNPNQ
+565 NYLHTGSSLQNPNQ
-579 NNYLRIGI
+579 NNYLRLGI
-587 EEAGGLAGLFNGAS
+587 EEAGGLLGLFNGAS
-601 SSLYRYIKAEIELR
+601 SSIYRYIKAEVEIR
-615 KLYKYRYTE
+615 KLYKYQFTE
-624 LAWRFMGGY
+624 LAWRFMGGW

-641 QLKGQLPFFKQF
+641 ILKGQLPFFKQF

-680 FKSQSF
+680 RKSQSF
-686 DRFGDFQLE
+686 DRFGDLQLE

-727 ETGLDPSAVFKL
+727 ATGSDPSAVFKL

-746 AVAVGTGL
+746 AVALGTGI

-779 AGWLDLQHMKWAE
+779 DGWLDLQHMKWAE
-792 VKPNGV
+792 VKANGA